1 MNRRMILT
9 ALCMI
14 ALLNACSASASVNT
28 EPAASTEPTIEMV
41 DDQQPAA
48 IDPSAIYFP
57 TPNDAQPEITTMGDV
72 LIQTDATH
80 AVYSTT
86 MNNDELVAFIRSE
99 YEVQGY
105 INGEAISGNGEV
117 VWNVSF
123 PTTAQALTDQH
134 RFLDVFVANP
144 DSTGRSLVRIG
155 VTTYIP

>member
-1 MNRRMILT
+1 MNRHIILT
-9 ALCMI
+9 ALSMCV
-14 ALLNACSASASVNT
+14 LLAGCSASASVST

-41 DDQQPAA
+41 AEQETAA
-48 IDPSAIYFP
+48 IDPLAIYFP
-57 TPNDAQPEITTMGDV
+57 TPNDAQPEVTTMGDV
-72 LIQTDATH
+72 SIQTDSTH

-99 YEVQGY
+99 YEAQGY

-155 VTTYIP
+155 VTTFTP